1 MDAYEKIEEMVAKK
15 YGSSTTS
22 RKNIGDFMLSSE
34 EAVDVKSNNIHKNNF
49 SPNMVSAKKAYDYL
63 MEGNLL
69 YFVFVDYELQGS
81 HINILEESDLIPIN
95 YIDWSC
101 LSIQCQG
108 NGVIQKSKPLKIVQQ
123 SVDSWIKE
131 LKDAYSV
138 YIEKERTK
146 LLNLERHLELLKN
159 SS

>member
-1 MDAYEKIEEMVAKK
+1 MDAYEKIEEMIAKK

-34 EAVDVKSNNIHKNNF
+34 EAVDVKSNNVHKNNF

-63 MEGNLL
+63 MAGNLL
-69 YFVFVDYELQGS
+69 YFVFVDYELQGK

-108 NGVIQKSKPLKIVQQ
+108 NGVIQKSGPLSIVNQ
-123 SVDSWIKE
+123 SLASWIQG
-131 LKDAYSV
+131 LKNAYTL
-138 YIEKERTK
+138 YIEKERNK
-146 LLNLERHLELLKN
+146 LSNLENHLGLVKN